1 MKKELDAKYA
11 NNLIAAERER
21 HVAVAAAME
30 KCFAEGVAIYGAGFL
45 GTWANSYLQS
55 LGIKVTKFFDRDNRK
70 IGGEIDGIPLPARRR
85 TNWHPYRL
93 SSSLLGMLFAKCN
106 RSWRLTVWQPC
117 LSTAILWHAI
127 SVA

>member
-1 MKKELDAKYA
+1 MSRSQQPWKNVSPKASPST
-11 NNLIAAERER
+11 
-21 HVAVAAAME
+21 
-30 KCFAEGVAIYGAGFL
+30 GPGFL

-70 IGGEIDGIPLPARRR
+70 IGGEIDGIPIAGPTR

-117 LSTAILWHAI
+117 LSTAILCTQFQ
-127 SVA
+127 SLDCRQG

>member
-11 NNLIAAERER
+11 NNLVAAERDR

-30 KCFAEGVAIYGAGFL
+30 KSFAEGVAIYGAGFL

-70 IGGEIDGIPLPARRR
+70 IGGEIDGIPIAGPTADQLASVPAVFIASRHAVR
-85 TNWHPYRL
+85 
-93 SSSLLGMLFAKCN
+93 KCN

-117 LSTAILWHAI
+117 LSTTILWHAI
-127 SVA
+127 